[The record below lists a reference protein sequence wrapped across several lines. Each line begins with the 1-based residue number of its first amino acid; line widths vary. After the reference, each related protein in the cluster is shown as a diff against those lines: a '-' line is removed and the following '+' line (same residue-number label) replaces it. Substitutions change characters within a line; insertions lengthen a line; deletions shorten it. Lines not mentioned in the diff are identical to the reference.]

1 MDIEF
6 TPDSDINTDEVLSK
20 IRKYNNFK
28 DTTTFKNED
37 YYLINDTTS
46 KSLNIPD
53 SVKLIGILSL
63 DNFNLYV
70 WLEKKNNI
78 LLCGLHNTPS
88 KSWYKIK
95 KEQDIKILCDFF
107 NTSDKIYYNTQRF
120 YINTNYDFNT
130 IINFYKDSPYIL
142 NHIYIDERDES
153 DKIDNDKLTK
163 LDIANIYTLI
173 LKSNCN
179 EFYLYSKYSKSKIRF
194 EDNNGFIIIEIN
206 YNHLKLRNRYD
217 PFDKFLPS
225 DVSLLLLPFELQS
238 MNDILNKNEI
248 KIIEIDIC
256 VLIAKDK
263 KNLSKLKTKLLEIK
277 KNVDEDI
284 SEYIDTVIDR
294 IKSDEIFIQIENDG
308 IFKSFENSVDILLK
322 TVFER
327 FTENKS
333 ENFTYIN
340 DILKYK
346 VNNIFYSK
354 LL

>member
-1 MDIEF
+1 
-6 TPDSDINTDEVLSK
+6 
-20 IRKYNNFK
+20 
-28 DTTTFKNED
+28 
-37 YYLINDTTS
+37 
-46 KSLNIPD
+46 
-53 SVKLIGILSL
+53 
-63 DNFNLYV
+63 
-70 WLEKKNNI
+70 
-78 LLCGLHNTPS
+78 
-88 KSWYKIK
+88 
-95 KEQDIKILCDFF
+95 
-107 NTSDKIYYNTQRF
+107 
-120 YINTNYDFNT
+120 
-130 IINFYKDSPYIL
+130 
-142 NHIYIDERDES
+142 
-153 DKIDNDKLTK
+153 
-163 LDIANIYTLI
+163 
-173 LKSNCN
+173 
-179 EFYLYSKYSKSKIRF
+179 
-194 EDNNGFIIIEIN
+194 
-206 YNHLKLRNRYD
+206 
-217 PFDKFLPS
+217 
-225 DVSLLLLPFELQS
+225 